1 MGVQFLSDII
11 LKMNISEVLFLIFGS
26 AAIFAG
32 ILVISSNNPI
42 HSIFSLVLA
51 FANVSIIMI
60 LLGVEFLGILFLIVY
75 VGAIAILFLFVIMM
89 LNIKLVELLDN
100 ATRYLPIGMIIGII
114 FLIEITILLQNIFP
128 QLIHNSI
135 EYFNYT
141 NILNYTNIAALGEVL
156 YKEFNIYIIIAS
168 IILLVAMIAGIILTL
183 THEESVK
190 RQDLFTQ
197 IATDYHHTIKL
208 TQ

>member
-1 MGVQFLSDII
+1 
-11 LKMNISEVLFLIFGS
+11 MNISELLFIIFGV

-51 FANVSIIMI
+51 FANISFIMI

-100 ATRYLPIGMIIGII
+100 ATRYLPIGMIIGV
-114 FLIEITILLQNIFP
+114 FLLIEMTILLQNIFP
-128 QLIHNSI
+128 NVSSTINLVYAFQ
-135 EYFNYT
+135 YT
-141 NILNYTNIAALGEVL
+141 NIINFTNLFALGQVL
-156 YKEFNIYIIIAS
+156 YQEFSVYIIIAS
-168 IILLVAMIAGIILTL
+168 VILLVAMLAGIILTL
-183 THEESVK
+183 THEDSVK

-197 IATDYHHTIKL
+197 IATDYHHTVKLIK
-208 TQ
+208 

>member
-1 MGVQFLSDII
+1 
-11 LKMNISEVLFLIFGS
+11 MNISELLFIIYGLG
-26 AAIFAG
+26 AITAG

-51 FANVSIIMI
+51 FANISFIMI
-60 LLGVEFLGILFLIVY
+60 LLGVEFLGMLFLIVY

-100 ATRYLPIGMIIGII
+100 ATRYVPIGMIIGI
-114 FLIEITILLQNIFP
+114 FLLIEITMLLQNIYP
-128 QLIHNSI
+128 QVSGNITLIDTFQYSNIFNNS
-135 EYFNYT
+135 N
-141 NILNYTNIAALGEVL
+141 LNSLGEVL
-156 YKEFNIYIIIAS
+156 YKEYSVNIIIAS
-168 IILLVAMIAGIILTL
+168 VILLVAMLAGIILTL

-197 IATDYHHTIKL
+197 IATDYHQTIKL
-208 TQ
+208 KK

>member
-1 MGVQFLSDII
+1 
-11 LKMNISEVLFLIFGS
+11 MNISELLFIIFGA
-26 AAIFAG
+26 AAILAG

-51 FANVSIIMI
+51 FANVSFIMI

-100 ATRYLPIGMIIGII
+100 ATRYLPIGMIIGI
-114 FLIEITILLQNIFP
+114 FLLIEITILLQNIFP
-128 QLIHNSI
+128 SSIDYIHT
-135 EYFNYT
+135 FQYT
-141 NILNYTNIAALGEVL
+141 NIIHYTNLFALGEVL
-156 YKEFNIYIIIAS
+156 YQEFSVYIIIAS
-168 IILLVAMIAGIILTL
+168 VILLVAMLAGIILTL

-197 IATDYHHTIKL
+197 IATDYHHTVKL
-208 TQ
+208 TK

>member
-1 MGVQFLSDII
+1 
-11 LKMNISEVLFLIFGS
+11 MNISESLFILFSLGAVFS
-26 AAIFAG
+26 G

-51 FANVSIIMI
+51 FANVSFIMI
-60 LLGVEFLGILFLIVY
+60 LFGVEFLGILFLIVY

-100 ATRYLPIGMIIGII
+100 ATRYLPIAMIIGI
-114 FLIEITILLQNIFP
+114 FLLFEITILLQNIFP
-128 QLIHNSI
+128 AINYNVI
-135 EYFNYT
+135 ETFSYT
-141 NILNYTNIAALGEVL
+141 NIVNYSNIFALGQIL
-156 YKEFNIYIIIAS
+156 YNDYCVYIIIAS
-168 IILLVAMIAGIILTL
+168 IVLLVAMVAGIILTL

-197 IATDYHHTIKL
+197 ISTDYKKSIRLIK
-208 TQ
+208 